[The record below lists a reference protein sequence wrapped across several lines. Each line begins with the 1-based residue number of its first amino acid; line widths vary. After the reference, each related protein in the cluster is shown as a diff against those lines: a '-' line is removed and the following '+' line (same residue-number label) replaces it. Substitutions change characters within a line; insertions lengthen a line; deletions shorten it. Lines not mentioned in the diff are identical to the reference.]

1 MFNNI
6 FYRKRL
12 HTMQPK
18 KEGNQDANHSFWGF
32 RRNTLRASFRHVGRK
47 HATCTE
53 HGRNMYEANTEKAA
67 SNICRPRVSNLK
79 EKDMKD
85 EPALRTA
92 PAGCGGPHLWR
103 GAFSACHG
111 TKNGARNKKP
121 PSRRQKQDARQGSTA
136 ARPQG
141 HFAKR
146 L

>member
-1 MFNNI
+1 MRTIHFGDLGAT
-6 FYRKRL
+6 RCERPSD
-12 HTMQPK
+12 MS
-18 KEGNQDANHSFWGF
+18 EGN
-32 RRNTLRASFRHVGRK
+32 TRHVRSTDG
-47 HATCTE
+47 TCTKQI
-53 HGRNMYEANTEKAA
+53 RKKAA
-67 SNICRPRVSNLK
+67 TNICRPRVSNFK

-92 PAGCGGPHLWR
+92 PAGYGGPHLWR
-103 GAFSACHG
+103 EAFSACHG